1 MKKGAVRLAYVH
13 AAQRPTAAIDI
24 HHAHGLPAI
33 PSLQEESG
41 TPPAARSASTTT
53 AGKTKNMPLHVKPS
67 GADFDHY
74 VKLIESATT
83 IRRHVELLQW
93 LQGGVQQYLPHDI
106 LLAGW
111 GNFQEKSLQHDM
123 LSRLPGV
130 RSYGVGTDGLPFL
143 LSKFYDCWMAAGR
156 KPCHFSFQRFEYLLG
171 HSSLP
176 GSFSSAL
183 RGMRSVLIHGLRD
196 ERSQH
201 ECLYI
206 LLSAADIAPEPS
218 SSALC
223 VLMPCLDSVLRQI
236 TPLPQQRRQC
246 LKPRPGGVQDEAL
259 GLSERENQ
267 IMDWVAMGKT
277 NSEIGSILNISAYT
291 VKNHMQRIFQK
302 LNVFNRAQAVSKV
315 NRISFNG

>member
-1 MKKGAVRLAYVH
+1 MYIMRMGYPLSHPCRESRARRK
-13 AAQRPTAAIDI
+13 RPE
-24 HHAHGLPAI
+24 P
-33 PSLQEESG
+33 PSKNNRREM
-41 TPPAARSASTTT
+41 
-53 AGKTKNMPLHVKPS
+53 KNMLSHAKPS
-67 GADFDHY
+67 GQNFDHY
-74 VKLIESATT
+74 VKLIESATA

-106 LLAGW
+106 LLVGW
-111 GNFQEKSLQHDM
+111 GNFQEKALQHDM
-123 LSRLPGV
+123 LSCLPGV
-130 RSYGVGTDGLPFL
+130 RSYGVGTESLPFL

-218 SSALC
+218 SMALC

-246 LKPRPGGVQDEAL
+246 LKPRSGAVQDEAP

-302 LNVFNRAQAVSKV
+302 LNVFNRAQAVSKI